1 MCNPNNFG
9 FVPSNW
15 DKPINVDPIDK
26 DVPSLIDGVEILDTI
41 CPVSKLTGHRTNPLT
56 LLGAVT
62 DGNARLLQAVLAE
75 LPAVQSDPRVSDDD
89 KLDMLV
95 SRLDTGTF
103 ADMDAVRDALASIS
117 DSLFVKPA
125 VKNTVESKVI
135 SFEGNVGNEGNKQ
148 ISNEG

>member
-1 MCNPNNFG
+1 MSISNNFG

-15 DKPINVDPIDK
+15 DKPISVDPIVK
-26 DVPSLIDGVEILDTI
+26 EVPSLIDGVEILDTI

-75 LPAVQSDPRVSDDD
+75 LPAVQSDPRVSDED
-89 KLDMLV
+89 KLDLLV

-103 ADMDAVRDALASIS
+103 ADMDVVRDALASIS
-117 DSLFVKPA
+117 DSLFVKSE
-125 VKNTVESKVI
+125 VKETAEKQII
-135 SFEGNVGNEGNKQ
+135 SFEENKQ
-148 ISNEG
+148 DSNEE

>member
-1 MCNPNNFG
+1 MCITNNFG

-15 DKPINVDPIDK
+15 DKPILVTPIDK
-26 DVPSLIDGVEILDTI
+26 DVPSLIDGVEIFDTI

-75 LPAVQSDPRVSDDD
+75 LPAVQSDPRVSDED

-95 SRLDTGTF
+95 SRLDTVTF

-117 DSLFVKPA
+117 DSLFVKSE
-125 VKNTVESKVI
+125 VKETAEKQVI
-135 SFEGNVGNEGNKQ
+135 SFEENKE
-148 ISNEG
+148 ISHEE